1 MTRPSGALTLY
12 RNEILATASQYCT
25 TNVRV
30 FGSVALQLD
39 SESSD
44 LDILVDALPQTTLF
58 DLGGLQVALENLLGV
73 KVDVLTP
80 LDLPAKFRKDV
91 LEQAQPI

>member
-1 MTRPSGALTLY
+1 MRPSIALASH
-12 RNEILATASQYCT
+12 REDVIAVATQFRT

-30 FGSVALQLD
+30 FGSAMRLQD
-39 SESSD
+39 TEGSD

-58 DLGGLQVALENLLGV
+58 DLGGLQLALEQLLGV

-80 LDLPAKFRKDV
+80 LDLPVKFRNDV
-91 LEQAQPI
+91 LAQAIPV

>member
-1 MTRPSGALTLY
+1 MMRPSIALASHRTDV
-12 RNEILATASQYCT
+12 IVVATQFRT

-30 FGSVALQLD
+30 FGSAMRLQD
-39 SESSD
+39 TEGSD

-58 DLGGLQVALENLLGV
+58 DLGGLQIALEQLLGV

-80 LDLPAKFRKDV
+80 LDLPIKFRNDV
-91 LEQAQPI
+91 LAQAIPV